1 MKNIKTILF
10 IFTFFLVSFSV
21 VQAAEM
27 YFVAPKTSYGIGEEM
42 QVAFR
47 ISSSNEKINAI
58 EGIVVFPNDLIDFV
72 EVYDN
77 NSMVTAWVEKPS
89 LKNSNQI
96 NFSSIIV
103 GGFDGLIDP
112 FQPENKKA
120 GTIAN
125 FVFRTKKEGTGSFE
139 IENGAVYLHDGNGT
153 RGKLITV
160 PLSFIVDPTLSS
172 TERKILDDRPPEP
185 FEILIDH
192 SELIFNNQYF
202 AVFQSEDVDSG
213 IAYYKIKEGNNGLW
227 LPVESPYLL
236 RNQKLT
242 SVIKIKA
249 VDKVGNERI
258 ITVSP
263 LTPKDLSYLW
273 YILIALILVL
283 IIHYFIDHRQK
294 NVYNI
299 NVYE

>member
-1 MKNIKTILF
+1 M
-10 IFTFFLVSFSV
+10 
-21 VQAAEM
+21 
-27 YFVAPKTSYGIGEEM
+27 
-42 QVAFR
+42 
-47 ISSSNEKINAI
+47 
-58 EGIVVFPNDLIDFV
+58 
-72 EVYDN
+72 
-77 NSMVTAWVEKPS
+77 
-89 LKNSNQI
+89 
-96 NFSSIIV
+96 

-213 IAYYKIKEGNNGLW
+213 IAYYKIKEGNNGLL
-227 LPVESPYLL
+227 LPV
-236 RNQKLT
+236 
-242 SVIKIKA
+242 
-249 VDKVGNERI
+249 
-258 ITVSP
+258 
-263 LTPKDLSYLW
+263 
-273 YILIALILVL
+273 
-283 IIHYFIDHRQK
+283 
-294 NVYNI
+294 
-299 NVYE
+299 